1 MGLLPLAGGIM
12 MALAFVRSIYDQADP
27 TSSYTCEDPEDAAT
41 CASLFGVGVPLALS
55 IIFLVAGIVLMIAWW
70 IRHPSFFRWKP
81 EAYDPARTPA
91 ETFEA

>member
-55 IIFLVAGIVLMIAWW
+55 IIFLVVGIVLMIAWW
-70 IRHPSFFRWKP
+70 IRNPSFFRWKP
-81 EAYDPARTPA
+81 EAFDPAKPPA
-91 ETFEA
+91 DTFAG